1 MNLQKRHFFCFY
13 FILSSL
19 LQTVLGQDLIPN
31 TKVSGVV
38 KDAETGEVLPFVDVF
53 FVGTDIGSTSDI
65 NGYFVLTTKEP
76 VDSIGFSY
84 LGYQRKHLRITTNT
98 TQEINVQLSE
108 SSLNLV
114 TATVTAKRGKSK
126 KDTAAIAL
134 WRNVVANRS
143 TNSIDNATSYQ
154 YKDYIQTGFDW
165 YNPDP
170 NIVKLKFLQKPFSV
184 INDYIRTEDTGE
196 PFLPVLMKETI
207 KEVKYQKEP
216 KDKKVKIIADR
227 FSGIDN
233 ESLSDFI
240 GNELD
245 EIDPYKDM
253 IILTGKSFVSPFAA
267 TANINYNFFITDSVE
282 RNGDQYYLL
291 TFVGKRQQDYTFL
304 GGAWIHKPTSAIES
318 IDLEISPY
326 IALNFIQKLNAVQY
340 YTPTEQ
346 GVWVKTTENLT
357 ATVAIDFFDFG
368 RKKAK
373 KRKNQMRIRKKLSRH
388 EVAINPVFEADAF
401 QVEDVQFAEQSAELS
416 DETWDSIRPIPLDS
430 MSLGVYEMIDSI
442 QRTRFYKT
450 MDAIVYTMITS
461 YIKVGP
467 IEFGEYPEFVSWNEI
482 EGVRFKMG
490 LRTTKSLSDKIQ
502 VHGYAA
508 YGLRDKEWKYGSGFN
523 VHLPSKNRKWN
534 MLSANYQYDFQ
545 MMGQR
550 KISMQHDNIMNSL
563 SRATPMDRLMK
574 IREAELSY
582 ERDWFMGFY
591 SKIDYRWRRFYSTQG
606 GFQFTQNNGEFPVAS
621 FTTSEF
627 KVKLHW
633 GHQERFWTDNA
644 GFRREPLGTPFPILE
659 LEYTAGVEGIFESD
673 YNYHKLDFSIKQ
685 RLSSLIGYTKY
696 QLQASKIFGEAPY
709 PVMTVHLGNE
719 SIMGNR
725 FAYAM
730 MNEFEF
736 VSDAYASIWITH
748 HFDGWIF
755 NSIPLIKKLKLR
767 SIFIFKGLYGVMSSD
782 NNNPYD
788 IPQGI
793 SAPNYYAE
801 IGFGIENILKILRVD
816 FMWRLTQLDAPEVRP
831 FGVNISIVPKF

>member
-1 MNLQKRHFFCFY
+1 MQLHNLY
-13 FILSSL
+13 FIFLLLIYFVQISS
-19 LQTVLGQDLIPN
+19 GQELN
-31 TKVSGVV
+31 HTKVSGIV
-38 KDAETGEVLPFVDVF
+38 KDAATGEALPFVDVF

-65 NGYFVLTTKEP
+65 DGLFSLEIEAS

-84 LGYQRKHLRITTNT
+84 LGYQRKHLRIRSNV
-98 TQEINVQLSE
+98 TQEMSVQLSE
-108 SSLNLV
+108 SSLDLV

-134 WRNVVANRS
+134 WRKVVTNRS
-143 TNSIDNATSYQ
+143 KNSLDNADGYQ
-154 YKDYIQTGFDW
+154 YRDYVQTGFDW

-170 NIVKLKFLQKPFSV
+170 NIIKLKFLQKPFSV
-184 INDYIRTEDTGE
+184 INDYIQTEETGD

-207 KEVKYQKEP
+207 REVNYRKEP

-227 FSGIDN
+227 FSGMDN

-240 GNELD
+240 GNELE

-282 RNGDQYYLL
+282 RNGEQYYLL

-346 GVWVKTTENLT
+346 GVWIKTTENLT

-373 KRKNQMRIRKKLSRH
+373 KRKNQVRIRKKLSRH
-388 EVAINPVFEADAF
+388 DIEINPNFKEDAF
-401 QVEDVQFAEQSAELS
+401 KAEDMEFAEKSAELS
-416 DETWDSIRPIPLDS
+416 EATWDSIRPIPLDE
-430 MSLGVYEMIDSI
+430 MSAGVYEMIDSI

-450 MDAIVYTMITS
+450 MDAVIYTMITS
-461 YIKVGP
+461 HIKFGP

-482 EGVRFKMG
+482 EGVRLKLG
-490 LRTTKSLSDKIQ
+490 ARTTKTLSKNIQ
-502 VHGYAA
+502 LHGYAA
-508 YGLRDKEWKYGSGFN
+508 YGLRDREWKYGSGFN

-534 MLSANYQYDFQ
+534 MLSASYQYDFQ
-545 MMGQR
+545 MLGQR
-550 KISMQHDNIMNSL
+550 NIAMRHDNIMNSL

-574 IREAELSY
+574 IRQALLSY

-591 SKIDYRWRRFYSTQG
+591 SKVAYRWRRFYSTEG
-606 GFQFTQNNGEFPVAS
+606 GFQFTQNDGEFSIPS

-627 KVKLHW
+627 NIKLHW
-633 GHQERFWTDNA
+633 GHKERFWTDNA
-644 GFRREPLGTPFPILE
+644 GFRRESLGTPFPILDI
-659 LEYTAGVEGIFESD
+659 EYTAGVKGIFESD
-673 YNYHKLDFSIKQ
+673 YAYHKLDFSIRQ
-685 RLSSLIGYTKY
+685 RLSSLFGYTKY
-696 QLQASKIFGEAPY
+696 RLEASKTFGEAPY

-725 FAYAM
+725 FAYAL

-736 VSDAYASIWITH
+736 VSDAYASVWITH

-767 SIFIFKGLYGVMSSD
+767 SIFIFKGLYGVSSTD
-782 NNNPYD
+782 NINPYD
-788 IPQGI
+788 IPEGI
-793 SAPNYYAE
+793 SAPNFYAE
-801 IGFGIENILKILRVD
+801 IGFGIENILKVFRVD
-816 FMWRLTQLDAPEVRP
+816 FMWRLTQLGTPEVRS
-831 FGVNISIVPKF
+831 FGINISLAPKF

>member
-1 MNLQKRHFFCFY
+1 MRLQSFY
-13 FILSSL
+13 FIFFLCISL
-19 LQTVLGQDLIPN
+19 IQTNLGQDLSG
-31 TKVSGVV
+31 TKVSGIV

-65 NGYFVLTTKEP
+65 DGYFSLATEVT

-84 LGYQRKHLRITTNT
+84 LGYKRKHLRITTNT
-98 TQEINVQLSE
+98 TQEISVRLSE
-108 SSLNLV
+108 SSLSLV
-114 TATVTAKRGKSK
+114 TATVTAKRGKSP

-134 WRNVVANRS
+134 WRKVVTNRS
-143 TNSIDNATSYQ
+143 KNSLDNAKGYQ

-170 NIVKLKFLQKPFSV
+170 NIIKLKFLQKPFSV
-184 INDYIRTEDTGE
+184 INDYIQTEETDD

-207 KEVKYQKEP
+207 REIKYQKEP
-216 KDKKVKIIADR
+216 KEKKVAVLADR
-227 FSGIDN
+227 FSGMDN

-282 RNGDQYYLL
+282 RNGAQYYLL

-304 GGAWIHKPTSAIES
+304 GGAWIHKLTSAIES

-346 GVWVKTTENLT
+346 GVWIKTTENLT

-373 KRKNQMRIRKKLSRH
+373 KRKNQIRIRKKLSRH
-388 EVAINPVFEADAF
+388 EVTINPVFEKDAF
-401 QVEDVQFAEQSAELS
+401 KVEDVQFAEQSAELS
-416 DETWDSIRPIPLDS
+416 DATWDSIRPIPLDS
-430 MSLGVYEMIDSI
+430 IGLGVYEMIDSI

-450 MDAIVYTMITS
+450 MDAMVYTMITS
-461 YIKVGP
+461 HIKIGP

-482 EGVRFKMG
+482 EGVRLKLG
-490 LRTTKSLSDKIQ
+490 VRTTKALSDKIQ
-502 VHGYAA
+502 FHAYAA

-523 VHLPSKNRKWN
+523 AHLPSKNRKWN

-545 MMGQR
+545 MLGQR
-550 KISMQHDNIMNSL
+550 KISMRHDNILNSL

-574 IREAELSY
+574 IREATLTY
-582 ERDWFMGFY
+582 ERDWFRGFY
-591 SKIDYRWRRFYSTQG
+591 SKFAYRWRRFYSTEG
-606 GFQFTQNNGEFPVAS
+606 GFQFTQNEGDFSVPS

-627 KVKLHW
+627 QVKLHW

-644 GFRREPLGTPFPILE
+644 GFRREPLGTPFPVLE
-659 LEYTAGVEGIFESD
+659 LEYTAGVRGIFESD
-673 YNYHKLDFSIKQ
+673 HYYHKLDFSISQ
-685 RLSSLIGYTKY
+685 RLSSLLGYTKY
-696 QLQASKIFGEAPY
+696 KLQASKTFGQAPY

-719 SIMGNR
+719 SIMRNR
-725 FAYAM
+725 FAYVL

-736 VSDAYASIWITH
+736 VSDAYASIWLTH

-755 NSIPLIKKLKLR
+755 NSIPFVKKLKLR
-767 SIFIFKGLYGVMSSD
+767 SIFIFKGLYGVLSSD
-782 NNNPYD
+782 NTNPYD

-793 SAPNYYAE
+793 SAPNFYAE
-801 IGFGIENILKILRVD
+801 IGFGIENILKVFRVD
-816 FMWRLTQLDAPEVRP
+816 FMWRLTQLDAPDIRS
-831 FGVNISIVPKF
+831 FGVNISLAPKF